1 MWFGCLGCL
10 PRSLSIELLRAAS
23 PSHIDTATA
32 TAAISTCTAAGA
44 IFIRTMVIKSSGLKN
59 GQCSCFETLKH
70 TTCRHMVFDAA
81 AAIASQHCNRSDR
94 YNNIGPRNVLARSWS
109 AIDPDAGWE
118 SMRNRFGE
126 AVCNCTS
133 QEHGLLPS
141 LAVQNAE
148 MSVVT
153 SNLDCYDGRC
163 MEK

>member
-1 MWFGCLGCL
+1 MVN
-10 PRSLSIELLRAAS
+10 
-23 PSHIDTATA
+23 
-32 TAAISTCTAAGA
+32 AGA
-44 IFIRTMVIKSSGLKN
+44 LR
-59 GQCSCFETLKH
+59 H

-94 YNNIGPRNVLARSWS
+94 YINIGPRNVLARSWS